1 LVYPKKT
8 VRRRVR
14 DGRLQ
19 PTQMPTHNGYTWMVE
34 VPDGTAAPENGELQA
49 LRERVQSLEVDLEA
63 RRQDSRL
70 LVIALLSGCF
80 QFLQF
85 GFP

>member
-1 LVYPKKT
+1 
-8 VRRRVR
+8 
-14 DGRLQ
+14 
-19 PTQMPTHNGYTWMVE
+19 MPTHNGYTWMVE